1 MKVYIPF
8 NMIVDTDFGAVRLL
22 EKVQGSKPLSTNK
35 IKSFLLKRKNENPIP
50 EFCELLGMED
60 DISNYAYEVMMDKFY
75 TSVLKL
81 STQTDL
87 LSFIINTY
95 KLGLNNEVEIVVGC
109 DEEIEIE
116 YLTHLISA
124 MNLNIKYILNTEAN
138 LEEYDSIFIKTI
150 DQAYVDYL
158 MIIAKVSGKRL
169 YVADYSFNTLYDKES
184 DQKIISPIYQIQLE
198 NEGNVLCTV
207 SLYNKRRK

>member
-8 NMIVDTDFGAVRLL
+8 NMIVDTDFGVVRLL
-22 EKVQGSKPLSTNK
+22 EKVQGTKPLSTNK

-50 EFCELLGMED
+50 EFCELLGMGDE
-60 DISNYAYEVMMDKFY
+60 ISSYAYEVMMDKFY

-81 STQTDL
+81 SAETDL
-87 LSFIINTY
+87 ISFIINTY
-95 KLGLNNEVEIVVGC
+95 KFGLNNEVEIVVGC
-109 DEEIEIE
+109 DEEIEIK
-116 YLTHLISA
+116 YLNSLLRNMKLSI
-124 MNLNIKYILNTEAN
+124 NCILNSDVKLDEFH
-138 LEEYDSIFIKTI
+138 SIFVKVI
-150 DQAYVDYL
+150 DQAYIDYL
-158 MIIAKVSGKRL
+158 IGTAKISGKRI

-184 DQKIISPIYQIQLE
+184 EQKIIHPMYQIQLE